1 MRTPSD
7 DTPLSDEEIAEM
19 MNKFMDAEI
28 VNPADTID
36 PEARERVNRAALK
49 LADNPSDADIEEFIH
64 ARRAA
69 DPNLPR
75 LRRLLDEE

>member
-1 MRTPSD
+1 MKNQSEN
-7 DTPLSDEEIAEM
+7 TPLSDEEIAKM
-19 MNKFMDAEI
+19 TNKFLDDEI

-36 PEARERVNRAALK
+36 PAARDRVNRAMLK
-49 LADNPSDADIEEFIH
+49 LADHPSDADIEEFIR
-64 ARRAA
+64 ARQAA